1 MKTTSVIASLSRN
14 AGGLFESVWRLH
26 QSLAEIPNVSVSV
39 LGLRDEFTDAD
50 KAAWSPLNVRAFSI
64 RGPQHFGYA
73 PGLKQTLLEL
83 DEDIIHTHGIWM
95 YPSVVVRDWHR
106 KTGRPYLVSP
116 HGMLDPWAVK
126 NSAWKKKLALL
137 FYEREHLQN
146 AACLRALCESEAKAM
161 RAFGLRNPICIIPN
175 GIDLPED
182 GGRRTEDRRQPGEV
196 ANQRLHGPGKVES
209 VGENVEIRNQKSEIR
224 SQTSD
229 LWPLTSGRKV
239 LLYLGRI
246 HPKKGLANLLK
257 AWAAVQRTEDGGR
270 RAEEWVLA
278 IAGWDQ
284 GGHEAELKSLASE
297 LGLAWMD
304 VREAPPSPPRSG
316 SAPASG
322 ASFGVSP
329 KESVSP
335 FLGPWN
341 AKHIPLGSVSA
352 FQHVSVLFV
361 GPQFNEAKVVCY
373 QNCDAFILPSFS
385 EGLPMVILEAWAHGK
400 PVLMTPE
407 CNLPEGFAANAAI
420 RIEPSV
426 ESIVQGLEQLLRSP
440 SSDLCSL
447 GANGRALVAEK
458 FAWPKIA
465 ADMKSVYEWVL
476 GGGAKPSCVQ
486 TN

>member
-270 RAEEWVLA
+270 RTDRHRAEPA
-278 IAGWDQ
+278 A
-284 GGHEAELKSLASE
+284 LKE
-297 LGLAWMD
+297 RG
-304 VREAPPSPPRSG
+304 
-316 SAPASG
+316 
-322 ASFGVSP
+322 
-329 KESVSP
+329 
-335 FLGPWN
+335 
-341 AKHIPLGSVSA
+341 
-352 FQHVSVLFV
+352 
-361 GPQFNEAKVVCY
+361 
-373 QNCDAFILPSFS
+373 
-385 EGLPMVILEAWAHGK
+385 
-400 PVLMTPE
+400 
-407 CNLPEGFAANAAI
+407 
-420 RIEPSV
+420 
-426 ESIVQGLEQLLRSP
+426 
-440 SSDLCSL
+440 
-447 GANGRALVAEK
+447 EK
-458 FAWPKIA
+458 FARVKISRGWMFDVRCSMFDVSLKFGA
-465 ADMKSVYEWVL
+465 EVYP
-476 GGGAKPSCVQ
+476 GARAELEHLVNFARREVHALLRQDAPNDPFDFVA
-486 TN
+486 

>member
-50 KAAWSPLNVRAFSI
+50 KAAWSPLNVRAFST

-161 RAFGLRNPICIIPN
+161 RAFGLKNPICIIPN
-175 GIDLPED
+175 GIDVPEIGD
-182 GGRRTEDRRQPGEV
+182 QKAENKNEFQLSAFPISAFTGR
-196 ANQRLHGPGKVES
+196 
-209 VGENVEIRNQKSEIR
+209 
-224 SQTSD
+224 
-229 LWPLTSGRKV
+229 RKV

-246 HPKKGLANLLK
+246 HPKKGLVNLLK

-270 RAEEWVLA
+270 RTEEWVLA

-316 SAPASG
+316 SAPVSG

-361 GPQFNEAKVVCY
+361 GPQFNEDKVVCY

-420 RIEPSV
+420 RIEPNV
-426 ESIVQGLEQLLRSP
+426 ESIVQGLEQLLQSP